1 MDKKIIGITLILLL
15 GLMFF
20 GCTSSSSNTTDG
32 TNTTQPVANNQ
43 TAQKVYQIGEKV
55 TLGDLSYTMNS
66 VEQMDALRSEYVNK
80 TASDGATYY
89 LAEFTIQNNG
99 NSEKSVTISNDIKVI
114 DSKGRTYKPDFALS
128 MYAKQSGFEPF
139 EIIDKIP
146 AGLSKTGI
154 VVFEMPIGT
163 TGQLKI
169 NPSMFSGE
177 ATIEFK

>member
-1 MDKKIIGITLILLL
+1 MNKKIMGITLILLL

-20 GCTSSSSNTTDG
+20 GCTSSSSNTTTG

-43 TAQKVYQIGEKV
+43 TAKIYQIGEKV
-55 TLGDLSYTMNS
+55 ALGDLTYTMNS
-66 VEQMDALRSEYVNK
+66 VEQMDALGSEYLSK

-99 NSEKSVTISNDIKVI
+99 NSEQSLTISNDIKVI
-114 DSKGRTYKPDFALS
+114 DAKGRTYKPDFALS

-146 AGLSKTGI
+146 AGLSKTGV